1 MEMSVQPVPVISAP
15 AEARREFLRLTY
27 LHLAFA
33 FFAFLSVES
42 FLLRW
47 SGAEALAAWMIRGYD
62 WLLTLVVFAAVT
74 AAADR
79 LARSSA
85 SLAGQYLGL
94 AITILAE
101 AVIFL
106 PLMILVQTYGEPTAL
121 RTAVAITLTLVIAL
135 TAVAMLSGA
144 DFSFLRSIL
153 VIGGCPWAIAAFG
166 VIVASIVF
174 GFGLGLWFSLVMVAF
189 ASAAILYQTSNVM
202 KEYRADQYVA
212 ASVALFSAVTL
223 LFWYVLRIVGL
234 FNHD

>member
-1 MEMSVQPVPVISAP
+1 MEMSAQPVPVISAP

-106 PLMILVQTYGEPTAL
+106 PLMILVQRYGEPTAL

-135 TAVAMLSGA
+135 TAVALLSGA

-153 VIGGCPWAIAAFG
+153 IIGGIAAFG
-166 VIVASIVF
+166 AIVASIVF
-174 GFGLGLWFSLVMVAF
+174 GFGLGLWFSVVMVAF

-223 LFWYVLRIVGL
+223 LFWYVLRIVGM
-234 FNHD
+234 FNQD